1 MLPKLHY
8 YRHYTYCLLKCGHTA
23 AADFLFIHNKAG
35 GSQSMHSMV
44 QKGRILSGRRKI
56 SYTYLTEEKKEG
68 SEHGM

>member
-8 YRHYTYCLLKCGHTA
+8 YRHYTYCLLVIKCWHTA

-44 QKGRILSGRRKI
+44 QKSRILSGRRKKSVTHI
-56 SYTYLTEEKKEG
+56 
-68 SEHGM
+68 